1 MILQALTRYYEN
13 LLARGSAQRP
23 GWAKAKVSYALELDD
38 QGRWH
43 SCSTCSKRS
52 KRGKRRS
59 WPLSFW
65 TCPPR

>member
-38 QGRWH
+38 QG
-43 SCSTCSKRS
+43 
-52 KRGKRRS
+52 
-59 WPLSFW
+59 
-65 TCPPR
+65 